1 MQVKRF
7 WVLLAFLLSSTLLA
21 KDIVVG
27 VDYVPK
33 RQFALIFTPV
43 VLPDLISAK
52 AAFEVRLHDKINLI
66 IPVESKWMDYRGL
79 VNAFAGDGALQSYY
93 QNPSMKLKWNFDI
106 MQFKIA
112 SGLGVKYFPFSESMT
127 NAFFIKTLGMV
138 GFEYFNVYEAE
149 KEINSAVLTGVL
161 TTGYNWV
168 KNNRFT
174 FGLEA
179 GVEYNWHTNAFK
191 DIPALVS
198 GFLPILQFSLGFT
211 I

>member
-7 WVLLAFLLSSTLLA
+7 SVVLAFLLSSSVLA

-79 VNAFAGDGALQSYY
+79 VNTFAGDGAIQNYY
-93 QNPSMKLKWNFDI
+93 KNPRKLKWNFDV

-112 SGLGVKYFPFSESMT
+112 SGLGIKYFPFSESMT

-198 GFLPILQFSLGFT
+198 GFLPIVQFSLGFT